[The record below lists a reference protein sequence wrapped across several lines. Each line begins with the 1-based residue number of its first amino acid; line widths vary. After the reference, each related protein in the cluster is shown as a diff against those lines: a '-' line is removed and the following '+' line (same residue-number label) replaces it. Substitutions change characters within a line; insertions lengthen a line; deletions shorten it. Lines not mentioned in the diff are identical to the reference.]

1 MMVTRVEPPT
11 FPGEWKSF
19 GFILLS
25 GTLLSG
31 VLSLIYIPYDGVWRT
46 IAPGI
51 PTADSPASEF
61 ANTAYVLANSDPVAD
76 AIQALQVG
84 DRRLWAV
91 GASSWFIPGAPEENF
106 RTYQRLYGLRFF
118 YSGCVT
124 YSDEE
129 MQFRGAADAYAER
142 YNQTVLEAVER

>member
-1 MMVTRVEPPT
+1 MVPRVETPT
-11 FPGEWKSF
+11 FPSEWKSF
-19 GFILLS
+19 GLILS
-25 GTLLSG
+25 CCTLLFG
-31 VLSLIYIPYDGVWRT
+31 VLSLIYVPIDGVWRT

-51 PTADSPASEF
+51 PTAESPASEF

-76 AIQALQVG
+76 AVHALQVG

-118 YSGCVT
+118 YSGCVLQ
-124 YSDEE
+124 SDEE
-129 MQFRGAADAYAER
+129 MQFRAAADAYAER
-142 YNQTVLEAVER
+142 YNKTILDVVER